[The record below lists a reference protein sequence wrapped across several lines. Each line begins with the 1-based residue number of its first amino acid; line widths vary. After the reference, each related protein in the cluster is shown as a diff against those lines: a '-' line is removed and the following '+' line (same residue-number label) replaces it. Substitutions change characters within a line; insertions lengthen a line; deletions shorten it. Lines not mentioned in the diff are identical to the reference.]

1 VSKLVLYMPDGTLH
15 DIPLDKERVTIGRR
29 PDNDVCLP
37 YPAVSGEHAQV
48 VTILD
53 DSFLEDLGS
62 TNGTLVN
69 GKAIVKHFLR
79 DNDLIDIGRQRLIYF
94 SDNAVRVEPLPPDV
108 LRRAQRGLVE
118 QVQRANRAREP
129 ERRKPLAAPGAGG
142 LGTADP
148 LTPDDELLAEIESG
162 GLPGECDG
170 ATAGPPVPPA
180 PTDPPAA
187 KAPVPGRPAHQPA
200 SDAPAQPVQR
210 RASSTVASRLSST
223 WSYEEPKP
231 ERAPVAPIE
240 LPEDVVAPSQSNHP
254 APAPAYWLRVLSGP
268 SAGRELALTRDECSV
283 GRVGTQVARLAQ
295 KDGRWRLALV
305 EGAAPV
311 KLNGAPVPAD
321 GTPLAPGDRFEV
333 AGTELAFERR

>member
-1 VSKLVLYMPDGTLH
+1 MSKLVLYMPDGTLH

-118 QVQRANRAREP
+118 QVLRASKPREP

-148 LTPDDELLAEIESG
+148 LSPDDELLAEIESG
-162 GLPGECDG
+162 GLPGERDV
-170 ATAGPPVPPA
+170 APA
-180 PTDPPAA
+180 VQPASPAA
-187 KAPVPGRPAHQPA
+187 KAPPAVRPPQHAT
-200 SDAPAQPVQR
+200 SDAPPEPVQR
-210 RASSTVASRLSST
+210 RASSTVASRLAST

-231 ERAPVAPIE
+231 ERAAVAPIG
-240 LPEDVVAPSQSNHP
+240 LPDEVVAPSQANDP
-254 APAPAYWLRVLSGP
+254 APAPAYLVRVLNGP

-283 GRVGTQVARLAQ
+283 GRVGTQVARIAQ
-295 KDGRWRLALV
+295 KDDRWRLMLV

-311 KLNGAPVPAD
+311 KLNGTPVPAD
-321 GTPLAPGDRFEV
+321 GTPLTPGDRFEV